1 MFKKLLFIQVLI
13 LNLFITNSFSNEKT
27 AILDINFIL
36 NESKAAKSIIK
47 EIESFKKK
55 EISKLQS
62 IENKLKKKNEDIKK
76 TKNLLSEE
84 EFNKKVIAF
93 RKEVSLFDKEKKDV
107 INNLNKK
114 KQSELNKLLNKI
126 TPLIQEYMTE
136 KSITVIIDKKNVFIA
151 KSEHD
156 ITKEILELIN
166 KKIK

>member
-1 MFKKLLFIQVLI
+1 M
-13 LNLFITNSFSNEKT
+13 
-27 AILDINFIL
+27 
-36 NESKAAKSIIK
+36 
-47 EIESFKKK
+47 
-55 EISKLQS
+55 
-62 IENKLKKKNEDIKK
+62 
-76 TKNLLSEE
+76 
-84 EFNKKVIAF
+84 
-93 RKEVSLFDKEKKDV
+93 
-107 INNLNKK
+107 NKK